1 MLVLP
6 EVLTLREAT
15 TTLSMLEQAMR
26 ADDAATLTIDASA
39 LRSFDTAA
47 VAVLLEC
54 RRLAR
59 TWNKGFEV
67 RSAPAKLSDLVRM
80 YGVESLLAFAA
91 PPGPARCAR
100 RGPSAAL
107 LLLVPDAA
115 VARDHR
121 AGRGWPPGA
130 GGIGARRVRVAR
142 PGVQHRLDP
151 APRLF
156 LFVAAHEQVEPAGE
170 GIEQEPF
177 VGTDA
182 FGRERLVEVEVEEDR

>member
-15 TTLSMLEQAMR
+15 TTLQMLEQAMR

-59 TWNKGFEV
+59 EWNKGFDV
-67 RSAPAKLSDLVRM
+67 RNAPAKLSDLVRL

-91 PPGPARCAR
+91 PPGT
-100 RGPSAAL
+100 
-107 LLLVPDAA
+107 
-115 VARDHR
+115 
-121 AGRGWPPGA
+121 
-130 GGIGARRVRVAR
+130 
-142 PGVQHRLDP
+142 
-151 APRLF
+151 
-156 LFVAAHEQVEPAGE
+156 AH
-170 GIEQEPF
+170 
-177 VGTDA
+177 
-182 FGRERLVEVEVEEDR
+182 